1 MHVAA
6 RAEGLVA
13 FAGQHHDRNIL
24 TLAADR
30 ERFSHLG
37 DRHGREGVT
46 HFRAVNRDLRDAFKE
61 FEPDVGIFLDRFPGK
76 SHLQFLKKMSCK
88 KSEGEAELR

>member
-1 MHVAA
+1 MNRGRSGIGGRAA
-6 RAEGLVA
+6 SDGSNAYRY
-13 FAGQHHDRNIL
+13 DY
-24 TLAADR
+24 
-30 ERFSHLG
+30 
-37 DRHGREGVT
+37 
-46 HFRAVNRDLRDAFKE
+46 E